1 MPQGLVVH
9 ITFDDSRG
17 LDTSGY
23 GAHAKARPRAF
34 GPGVIP
40 AGHSAKF
47 CGADD
52 YVQASAP
59 ARRIRLPSHP
69 LSALPPGLIF
79 AAPSVQV
86 RHHRAFNE
94 AGSSFSMTLW
104 AYLNADA
111 TGNWRTLVH
120 KGGTDSDRTPSIFL
134 EPRTRG
140 VEFFVSTTDKSDPS
154 GERIWSNSFLPLHR
168 WTHLAAVADGKSLRL
183 YVNGL
188 LDSENVTKGAIL
200 HNTGPIYLGGDPW
213 RAGQGF
219 DGYLDEFKYYT
230 RALGT
235 DEIQAEASSAL
246 GGIEPSFVLLGCMGC
261 SLERCARTLI

>member
-1 MPQGLVVH
+1 
-9 ITFDDSRG
+9 
-17 LDTSGY
+17 
-23 GAHAKARPRAF
+23 
-34 GPGVIP
+34 
-40 AGHSAKF
+40 
-47 CGADD
+47 
-52 YVQASAP
+52 
-59 ARRIRLPSHP
+59 
-69 LSALPPGLIF
+69 
-79 AAPSVQV
+79 
-86 RHHRAFNE
+86 
-94 AGSSFSMTLW
+94 MTLW

-154 GERIWSNSFLPLHR
+154 GERIWSNSYLALHR

-188 LDSENVTKGAIL
+188 LDSENVTKGAIE

-213 RAGQGF
+213 RPGQGF
-219 DGYLDEFKYYT
+219 DGYIDEFKYFV
-230 RALGT
+230 RALRT

-246 GGIEPSFVLLGCMGC
+246 GGIEPSFVQLGCMGC